1 MIFLLSGYGYK
12 ASNSQVIAIILLHFT
27 YIESLTL
34 LCSKSLEKR
43 SSNIPDITNPSIWS
57 MSWSCKFILSVIG
70 LSRMST
76 GASSILMAHHWKTW
90 DWQERLLDY
99 SRTLTNVMKH

>member
-1 MIFLLSGYGYK
+1 MSSIWTVCLFMIFLLSGYGDK

-27 YIESLTL
+27 YIESLKL
-34 LCSKSLEKR
+34 LCSKSLLIPLYGVM
-43 SSNIPDITNPSIWS
+43 SS
-57 MSWSCKFILSVIG
+57 SCKFILSAIG

-76 GASSILMAHHWKTW
+76 GSSSILMAHHWKTW